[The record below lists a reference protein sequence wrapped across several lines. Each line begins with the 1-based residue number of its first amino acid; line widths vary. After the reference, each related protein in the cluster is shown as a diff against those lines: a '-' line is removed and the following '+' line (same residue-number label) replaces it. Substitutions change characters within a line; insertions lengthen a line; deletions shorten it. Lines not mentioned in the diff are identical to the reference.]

1 MNLSIFWHFYNRIFT
16 STFATVLQISM
27 IFQEC
32 KSGLFTYYLCS
43 RYFLM
48 PNNSRRVF
56 FLHLIMIL
64 YIGSSSVILCF
75 GREIEGQSC
84 V

>member
-1 MNLSIFWHFYNRIFT
+1 MNLSIFWYFYNRIFS
-16 STFATVLQISM
+16 STLATVLWISM
-27 IFQEC
+27 IFQEN
-32 KSGLFTYYLCS
+32 KSSLFTYYLCS
-43 RYFLM
+43 RYSIM

-56 FLHLIMIL
+56 FLHLIMTL

-75 GREIEGQSC
+75 GSEIEGQSY